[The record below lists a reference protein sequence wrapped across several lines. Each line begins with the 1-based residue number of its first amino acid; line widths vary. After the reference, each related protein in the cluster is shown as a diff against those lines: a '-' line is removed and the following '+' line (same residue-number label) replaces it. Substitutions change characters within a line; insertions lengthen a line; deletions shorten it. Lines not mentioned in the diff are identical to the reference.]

1 MSQDDATVTTTAESP
16 TIRHITPPMEELQ
29 SLPSA
34 FYNCDICGLQ
44 VKTQSN
50 LRAHYIKTHGLVNVH
65 FYFTP
70 SSCF

>member
-1 MSQDDATVTTTAESP
+1 MSQVDATVSTTVESP
-16 TIRHITPPMEELQ
+16 KVRHITPPLEELQ
-29 SLPSA
+29 TLPSA

-65 FYFTP
+65 FLFYFP
-70 SSCF
+70 IRL